1 MTAVIPVPEALAEAE
16 ALCANLE
23 ALYNDC
29 RVREQQIALSRAYW
43 QARRIA
49 DALRDLAVAA

>member
-1 MTAVIPVPEALAEAE
+1 MSPVPESAIAEAE
-16 ALCANLE
+16 ALCTNLE

-49 DALRDLAVAA
+49 DALREMAAAA